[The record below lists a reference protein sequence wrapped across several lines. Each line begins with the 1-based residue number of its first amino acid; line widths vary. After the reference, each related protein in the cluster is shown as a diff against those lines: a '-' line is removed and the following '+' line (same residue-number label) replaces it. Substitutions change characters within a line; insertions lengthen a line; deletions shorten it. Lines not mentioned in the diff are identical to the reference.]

1 MKSINVD
8 VFTFDELSDEVKAK
22 MVEDNRY
29 EFQGDAMYMDWED
42 MWRPTIEKFEEIFNV
57 DLGINDRY
65 GWGYRVSFNEEYFF
79 DNGEVSDFPDC
90 NGQYSIRMDELS
102 GEKLRNYI
110 DTIFSDC
117 MKGKYYSTGGKFV
130 DDNGKQEYRYK
141 KRYSKIMKEWNNC
154 PLTGCCSD
162 IPILA
167 PIAEYLNHK
176 QGGYGWRK
184 EDGTINKSWN
194 HYTFQDLMEACAAS
208 IINEIEASSDYY
220 LRDEYIMEEL
230 SNRYSETEFF
240 EDGRVFTG
248 RM

>member
-29 EFQGDAMYMDWED
+29 EFQADAMYMDWKD
-42 MWRPTIEKFEEIFNV
+42 MWSPTIEKFEKLFNV
-57 DLGINDRY
+57 DIGIDSRY
-65 GWGYRVSFNEEYFF
+65 GWRYRVTFNEEYFF

-110 DTIFSDC
+110 DTIFSEC
-117 MKGKYYSTGGKFV
+117 MKSKTFFGKNYGKRRISRIF
-130 DDNGKQEYRYK
+130 
-141 KRYSKIMKEWNNC
+141 KEWDNC

-162 IPILA
+162 ISILE

-176 QGGYGWRK
+176 QGDYGWK
-184 EDGTINKSWN
+184 KADGIINKSWKY
-194 HYTFQDLMEACAAS
+194 YTFKDLMEACADS
-208 IINEIEASSDYY
+208 IIKAIEGSEDYY
-220 LRDEYIMEEL
+220 ESDEYVLEEL
-230 SNRYSETEFF
+230 SNRSYGEHFLADGKEFN
-240 EDGRVFTG
+240 V
-248 RM
+248 

>member
-22 MVEDNRY
+22 LVEENRY
-29 EFQGDAMYMDWED
+29 EFQGDAVYMDWED
-42 MWRPTIEKFEEIFNV
+42 MWAPTIKKFENIFNV
-57 DLGINDRY
+57 KLGISNNR
-65 GWGYRVSFNEEYFF
+65 GWAHNVCFNEEYYF
-79 DNGEVSDFPDC
+79 DNCEFDGDPDC

-102 GEKLRNYI
+102 GKKLRNYI

-117 MKGKYYSTGGKFV
+117 MKRKYYSTGGKFV

-141 KRYSKIMKEWNNC
+141 KRYSKIMKEWDNC

-162 IPILA
+162 ISILE

-184 EDGTINKSWN
+184 EDGSINKSWKY
-194 HYTFQDLMEACAAS
+194 YTFKDLMEACADS
-208 IINEIEASSDYY
+208 VIKEIEASEGYY
-220 LRDEYIMEEL
+220 ESDEYVLEEL
-230 SNRYSETEFF
+230 SNRSYGKHFLADGKEFN
-240 EDGRVFTG
+240 V
-248 RM
+248 

>member
-22 MVEDNRY
+22 LVEENRY
-29 EFQGDAMYMDWED
+29 EFQGDAVYMDWED
-42 MWRPTIEKFEEIFNV
+42 MWAPTIKKFEELFNV
-57 DLGINDRY
+57 DLGIDSRY
-65 GWGYRVSFNEEYFF
+65 GWRYRVTFNEEYFF

-110 DTIFSDC
+110 DTLFFSC
-117 MKGKYYSTGGKFV
+117 MKSKTFFGKNY
-130 DDNGKQEYRYK
+130 E
-141 KRYSKIMKEWNNC
+141 KRRISRIFKEWSNC

-162 IPILA
+162 ISILA

-220 LRDEYIMEEL
+220 LSDEYIMEEL

>member
-22 MVEDNRY
+22 LVEENRY
-29 EFQGDAMYMDWED
+29 KFQGDAIYMDWKD
-42 MWRPTIEKFEEIFNV
+42 MWEPTIKKFEELFNV
-57 DLGINDRY
+57 DLGIYDRY
-65 GWGYRVSFNEEYFF
+65 RWRYNVTFNEEYFF

-110 DTIFSDC
+110 DTLFSSCMESKTFFGKNFGKRRRSRIF
-117 MKGKYYSTGGKFV
+117 
-130 DDNGKQEYRYK
+130 
-141 KRYSKIMKEWNNC
+141 KEWNNC
-154 PLTGCCSD
+154 PLTGYISD
-162 IPILA
+162 ISILE

-176 QGGYGWRK
+176 QGDYGWRK
-184 EDGTINKSWN
+184 EDGTINKSWK
-194 HYTFQDLMEACAAS
+194 HYTFQDIMEACGAS
-208 IINEIEASSDYY
+208 IIKEIESSSDYY
-220 LRDEYIMEEL
+220 LSDEYIMEEL

-240 EDGRVFTG
+240 EDGRMFTG